1 MKYAE
6 KMKKKEK
13 LPLIRLRLS
22 YFIILA
28 LFLTVL
34 MIIHSIY
41 GLKRG
46 QESMLAVM
54 ENSGANLLE
63 SLVFNAK
70 TIIEGRMLLEESVR
84 DNFIR
89 SISNLQEARGRGYL
103 DSDYAGNEVWAADAD
118 GCIVVKDDK
127 VFASYFG
134 KLAIKSS
141 EITDSLISLN
151 YRMVDL
157 EENEFST
164 FEVQFG
170 NDRVIT
176 VVGGIDDEGYSYFM
190 FKAGE
195 FLVSGWREFS
205 ITNLLDN
212 ISREPGIEYVLLQNY
227 EGIVFASRKVERMV
241 AMVDDPF
248 LEEILRDS
256 LTNSR
261 ITEFYDEEV
270 LEAARPFFSHGSFNG
285 ILRLG
290 LSMHLYNELTA
301 EYRNRI
307 YLLTA
312 ILILLT
318 FLVIGALYLY
328 QRSAL
333 YSESLSHTK
342 QVHDKVLAQI
352 PSGILEFD
360 RDGNI
365 LGLNPAGEELLG
377 CEPNQVIGK
386 NIRDVLPGEIIG
398 ALHKNGNRTR
408 TTEVEFDRDGERRN
422 VSVISSYIGDSQ
434 ESAET
439 RLALFYDITD
449 LRRYQEQAKKDQRL
463 KELGDM
469 SAGVAHEIRNPLN
482 AISIAV
488 QRLREEFPSDGDADA
503 QRLLYHLISETR
515 RLNKIVEDFLLFARY
530 SHQPG
535 TSDLNELMNFVVQL
549 VKPQAE
555 GQNIDIEC
563 HISGKISVNLHSED
577 MKKVMLNLIINAIDA
592 CDSGD
597 KIVIDVAE
605 SESNR
610 IKIKISDTGNGIPE
624 EISGKIFQPYV
635 SKKRGGTGL
644 GLAIAHRIIK
654 DADGDI
660 VAQNR
665 PEGGAEFRITLP
677 KG

>member
-1 MKYAE
+1 
-6 KMKKKEK
+6 MKKKEK

-70 TIIEGRMLLEESVR
+70 TIIEGRMLLGESVR

-89 SISNLQEARGRGYL
+89 SISNLQEARERGYL
-103 DSDYAGNEVWAADAD
+103 DSDYVGNEVWAADAD
-118 GCIVVKDDK
+118 GCIVVKSDE

-134 KLAIKSS
+134 KLGIRSS
-141 EITDSLISLN
+141 EIVDSLLSADYLAD
-151 YRMVDL
+151 DL

-164 FEVQFG
+164 FELQLG
-170 NDRVIT
+170 NEEAIT
-176 VVGGIDDEGYSYFM
+176 VVSGVDDAGFSYFM
-190 FKAGE
+190 FKTGK

-227 EGIVFASRKVERMV
+227 EGIIFASRKVERMI
-241 AMVDDPF
+241 AIVDDPF
-248 LEEILRDS
+248 LEETLQDS

-261 ITEFYDEEV
+261 ITEFYDQEV
-270 LEAARPFFSHGSFNG
+270 LEVARPFFSQGSFNG

-342 QVHDKVLAQI
+342 EVHDKVLAQI

-360 RDGNI
+360 REGKI
-365 LGLNPAGEELLG
+365 LALNPAGEELLG

-386 NIRDVLPGEIIG
+386 NIENVLPREIIA
-398 ALHKNGNRTR
+398 ALHKNENRTR
-408 TTEVEFDRDGERRN
+408 TSEVEFDRDDERRN
-422 VSVISSYIGDSQ
+422 VTIISSYIGDSQ
-434 ESAET
+434 ENAAT
-439 RLALFYDITD
+439 RLALFYDITQ

-488 QRLREEFPSDGDADA
+488 QRLREEFPSDGGADA
-503 QRLLYHLISETR
+503 QRLLHHLISETK

-535 TSDLNELMNFVVQL
+535 TSDLNELIRSVVQL
-549 VKPQAE
+549 VKPQADR
-555 GQNIDIEC
+555 QNVDLEY
-563 HISGKISVNLHSED
+563 HLLNGATVNLHSED
-577 MKKVMLNLIINAIDA
+577 MKKVMLNLILNAIDA

-597 KIVIDVAE
+597 MIVINVAE
-605 SESNR
+605 SDSNR
-610 IKIKISDTGNGIPE
+610 IKIKVSDTGKGIPE
-624 EISGKIFQPYV
+624 EIIDKIFQPYV

-660 VAQNR
+660 VAENR
-665 PEGGAEFRITLP
+665 PEGGAEFCITLP